1 LTPAAADTPIHRTPP
16 IGGLHALGD
25 VAAEVASRLRHRP
38 SLEPYADAL
47 FQPGPAP
54 DSGVRVTFLGVSSL
68 LFDDGTT
75 AILTDGFFTRPRKRR
90 VLFGT
95 VAPNRAVVDRV
106 LRRVGVTR
114 LAAVVA
120 MHSHYDHTL
129 DSPVVADATGAL
141 LVGSASTANI
151 GRGYGLREDRIRVV
165 SDRESIRFGSFS
177 LTWIITQHCPPVRFG
192 GTVDAPF
199 KPPARAHR
207 YRVGECYSVLVE
219 HDGGTALVQGSAGF
233 KPGTLQGRHADIV
246 YLGIGSLGRKSE
258 QFRRDLWREVVE
270 SVGARRVFPIHW
282 DDYWRPLDQPLLP
295 LPWFLDNFDASMRF
309 LLARGQQSGV
319 HVALPVA
326 WTRTDP
332 FNGL

>member
-1 LTPAAADTPIHRTPP
+1 VDTPVRSPLP
-16 IGGLHALGD
+16 IGGLVALRD
-25 VAAEVASRLRHRP
+25 AAAWVASRFRRRP
-38 SLEPYADAL
+38 SLELYADAL
-47 FQPGPAP
+47 FQPAPAP

-68 LFDDGTT
+68 LFDDGAT
-75 AILTDGFFTRPRKRR
+75 AILTDGFFTRPCKRR

-95 VAPNRAVVDRV
+95 VAPNRAVVGRT
-106 LRRVGVTR
+106 LGRVGVTR

-120 MHSHYDHTL
+120 VHSHYDHAL

-151 GRGYGLREDRIRVV
+151 GRGYGLPEDRIRVV
-165 SDRESIRFGSFS
+165 SDRESIRFGSFT
-177 LTWIITQHCPPVRFG
+177 LTWLISQHCSPVWFG
-192 GTVDAPF
+192 GTVDAPIT
-199 KPPARAHR
+199 PPARACR

-233 KPGTLQGRHADIV
+233 NPGTLKGYHADVV
-246 YLGIGSLGRKSE
+246 YLGIGSLGRQSE

-270 SVGARRVFPIHW
+270 SVDARRVFPIHW

-295 LPWFLDNFDASMRF
+295 LPRLMDNFDISMRF
-309 LLARGQQSGV
+309 LLASGLQSGV
-319 HVALPVA
+319 QVALPVA
-326 WTRTDP
+326 WVRADP